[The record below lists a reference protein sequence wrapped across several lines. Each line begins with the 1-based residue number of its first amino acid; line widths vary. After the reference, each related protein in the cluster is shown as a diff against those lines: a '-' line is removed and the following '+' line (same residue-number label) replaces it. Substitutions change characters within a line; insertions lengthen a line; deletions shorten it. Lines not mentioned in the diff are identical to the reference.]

1 MRRHTGFDCDW
12 NSDVCSLC
20 RSSIFFFF
28 FQAEDGIRDLTVTGV
43 QTCALPI
50 SSHGRPWGDAGH
62 RPTVVREK
70 PYRLRLERHVD
81 PGLGRRLV
89 LHVDESGPAAHRL
102 EDQTAPEPESP
113 VDLVGLTAE
122 HRDPADAAVPH
133 PPDRR
138 LRLAH
143 EQHRQVGVGA
153 VLGDAHEV
161 VVERLLGVRIDLHR
175 RLLLVGQIAD
185 EVTQLLEALEGE
197 PEAARREEAVAPA
210 PRLRRL
216 LQDEHARPRLAR
228 GEGGAHGGVAA
239 PDHDDVVHGG
249 HSRALPDD
257 LADLDLRLDVRVIRD
272 VAHDLLAVLA
282 HPLLEV
288 GDPVEVD
295 VRDGDVGRRRAG
307 RAARDA
313 LVRLGPHEAELAE
326 ALADQR
332 QVLPDEVVV
341 VELLALAGR
350 VQDRDADH
358 GNLLVWGFS
367 LQGVAVYYGTAFTP
381 AGAARSALKRPR
393 SRTPSGVPASAAPAQ
408 SQPCR
413 LVDAIPPKSA
423 PMLQP

>member
-1 MRRHTGFDCDW
+1 
-12 NSDVCSLC
+12 
-20 RSSIFFFF
+20 
-28 FQAEDGIRDLTVTGV
+28 
-43 QTCALPI
+43 
-50 SSHGRPWGDAGH
+50 
-62 RPTVVREK
+62 REK
-70 PYRLRLERHVD
+70 PYRLRLEAHVD

-102 EDQTAPEPESP
+102 EDQPAPEPESP

-143 EQHRQVGVGA
+143 EQPRQ
-153 VLGDAHEV
+153 
-161 VVERLLGVRIDLHR
+161 
-175 RLLLVGQIAD
+175 
-185 EVTQLLEALEGE
+185 
-197 PEAARREEAVAPA
+197 
-210 PRLRRL
+210 
-216 LQDEHARPRLAR
+216 
-228 GEGGAHGGVAA
+228 GGVAA

-257 LADLDLRLDVRVIRD
+257 LADLDLRLDVRVVRD

-326 ALADQR
+326 TLADQR

-381 AGAARSALKRPR
+381 AGAARSAQKRPR

-408 SQPCR
+408 SPPCTP
-413 LVDAIPPKSA
+413 VAAIPPKTA
-423 PMLQP
+423 PM